1 MGISK
6 VHITYEIKLERER
19 EEQAM
24 RARQE
29 NFEILRRAEDTSL
42 IANTHIFKCPICFDD
57 ISPGN
62 GVILREC
69 LHSFCKDCLQGA
81 VVHNEEAELR
91 CPYQD
96 NDYACNASLQD
107 REIKALVEVS
117 VYEKHLQRSLVTAE
131 SQERNSF
138 HCKTNDCP
146 GWCIYEDLVN
156 FFSCPV
162 CKKENCLTC
171 KAIHE
176 GMNCKEYQEDLRI
189 RSSNDKAAKQTNKM
203 LKELLKKGDAMK
215 CPKCEVVVQ
224 KKDGCDWIKCSI
236 CKTEICW
243 VTKGPRWGPLGV
255 GDISGGCRC
264 RVEGKPCHENCNNCH

>member
-1 MGISK
+1 MYKIIVNFSVFDLKERVSK
-6 VHITYEIKLERER
+6 YGGSYTSHSLFVHHLFLTW
-19 EEQAM
+19 Q
-24 RARQE
+24 
-29 NFEILRRAEDTSL
+29 
-42 IANTHIFKCPICFDD
+42 
-57 ISPGN
+57 
-62 GVILREC
+62 
-69 LHSFCKDCLQGA
+69 
-81 VVHNEEAELR
+81 
-91 CPYQD
+91 
-96 NDYACNASLQD
+96 
-107 REIKALVEVS
+107 LVEVS

-203 LKELLKKGDAMK
+203 LK
-215 CPKCEVVVQ
+215 VRF
-224 KKDGCDWIKCSI
+224 
-236 CKTEICW
+236 T
-243 VTKGPRWGPLGV
+243 T
-255 GDISGGCRC
+255 
-264 RVEGKPCHENCNNCH
+264 

>member
-1 MGISK
+1 M
-6 VHITYEIKLERER
+6 
-19 EEQAM
+19 
-24 RARQE
+24 
-29 NFEILRRAEDTSL
+29 
-42 IANTHIFKCPICFDD
+42 
-57 ISPGN
+57 
-62 GVILREC
+62 
-69 LHSFCKDCLQGA
+69 
-81 VVHNEEAELR
+81 
-91 CPYQD
+91 
-96 NDYACNASLQD
+96 
-107 REIKALVEVS
+107 EVS

-203 LKELLKKGDAMK
+203 LKVRFTTQHRVFYMCVAAIVLQSL
-215 CPKCEVVVQ
+215 
-224 KKDGCDWIKCSI
+224 WFKCSDVHLYLI
-236 CKTEICW
+236 PQMIEIIFFLILCQYQILM
-243 VTKGPRWGPLGV
+243 TH
-255 GDISGGCRC
+255 ISKS
-264 RVEGKPCHENCNNCH
+264 VDLL